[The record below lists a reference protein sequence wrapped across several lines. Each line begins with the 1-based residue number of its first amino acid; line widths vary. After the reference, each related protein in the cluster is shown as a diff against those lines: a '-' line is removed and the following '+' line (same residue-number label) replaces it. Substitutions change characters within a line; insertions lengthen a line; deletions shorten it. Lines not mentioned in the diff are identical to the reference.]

1 MIDFR
6 YHLISLIAVFF
17 ALGLGILMGSVVL
30 DEQLVERLENRVTGF
45 ADSNDELRQRVSDL
59 DDRVDALQAFTTEAE
74 GRLLGGALV
83 DKSVVVVEF
92 DGTDGSVTDGV
103 TEAVETAGGRVVT
116 TITLTDRLA
125 LTGAAERD
133 QLALILRSSTGTNR
147 ALRIELAEELG
158 ARMAAASLTG
168 TGESSG
174 SIAATRRLE
183 ELLEVLREED
193 YVAVD
198 NDTGEAVPPD
208 SVIALVAGNSDE
220 APFSVQDVGVT
231 LSQSLADRGLAVTVG
246 EASTSEWGVVAS
258 VRDDAE
264 ARNEV
269 STVDQAETVV
279 GRIAI
284 ALALSQAVDGIT
296 GHYGLGDGA
305 DSVIPASRPP
315 TPSA

>member
-45 ADSNDELRQRVSDL
+45 ADSNDELRRRVSDL
-59 DDRVDALQAFTTEAE
+59 DDRVDAFQAFTTEAE

-83 DKSVVVVEF
+83 DERVVVVEF
-92 DGTDGSVTDGV
+92 EGTDGSVTDGV
-103 TEAVETAGGRVVT
+103 RQAVEMAGGRVVT
-116 TITLTDRLA
+116 TITLTNRIA
-125 LTGAAERD
+125 LTGTAERD
-133 QLALILRSSTGTNR
+133 QLALILRSSAATNR
-147 ALRIELAEELG
+147 GLRIELAEELG
-158 ARMAAASLTG
+158 GRMAAASLTG
-168 TGESSG
+168 TNESSG
-174 SIAATRRLE
+174 SVVATRRLE
-183 ELLEVLREED
+183 DLLEVLREED

-198 NDTGEAVPPD
+198 NDTGETVPPD
-208 SVIALVAGNSDE
+208 SVIALLAGSSDE
-220 APFSVQDVGVT
+220 APFSVQDVSLR
-231 LSQSLADRGLAVTVG
+231 LSESLAERGLGVTVG
-246 EASTSEWGVVAS
+246 EPSTSEWGIVAS

-284 ALALSQAVDGIT
+284 ALALSQADEGVT
-296 GHYGLGDGA
+296 GHYGLSDGA
-305 DSVIPASRPP
+305 DSVIPSRPEP
-315 TPSA
+315 TPTA

>member
-6 YHLISLIAVFF
+6 YHLISLIAVFL

-30 DEQLVERLENRVTGF
+30 DEQLVKRLENRVTGF
-45 ADSNDELRQRVSDL
+45 ADSNDELRRRVSDL
-59 DDRVDALQAFTTEAE
+59 DDRVDAFQSFTTEAE

-92 DGTDGSVTDGV
+92 EGTDGSVTDGV
-103 TEAVETAGGRVVT
+103 REAVETAGGRVVT

-158 ARMAAASLTG
+158 ARMASASLTG
-168 TGESSG
+168 TSESSG
-174 SIAATRRLE
+174 SVAATQRLE

-198 NDTGEAVPPD
+198 NDTGEVVPPD
-208 SVIALVAGNSDE
+208 SVIALVAGNSDA

-231 LSQSLADRGLAVTVG
+231 LSESLADRGLAVTVG

-264 ARNEV
+264 ASNEV

-284 ALALSQAVDGIT
+284 ALALSQADEGIT

-305 DSVIPASRPP
+305 DSVIPSSRPP

>member
-6 YHLISLIAVFF
+6 YHLISLVAVFF

-30 DEQLVERLENRVTGF
+30 DEQLVKRLENRVTGF
-45 ADSNDELRQRVSDL
+45 ADSNDELRRRVSDL
-59 DDRVDALQAFTTEAE
+59 DDRVDAFQSFTMEAE
-74 GRLLGGALV
+74 DRLLGGTLV

-92 DGTDGSVTDGV
+92 EGTDGSVTDGV
-103 TEAVETAGGRVVT
+103 TDAVETAGGRVVT

-147 ALRIELAEELG
+147 ALRIQLAEELG

-168 TGESSG
+168 ASESSG

-198 NDTGEAVPPD
+198 NDTGESVPPD

-231 LSQSLADRGLAVTVG
+231 LSEALANRGLAVTVG

-284 ALALSQAVDGIT
+284 ALALSQADEGIT
-296 GHYGLGDGA
+296 GHYGLSDGA
-305 DSVIPASRPP
+305 DSVIPSTRPP

>member
-6 YHLISLIAVFF
+6 YHLISLVAVFF

-30 DEQLVERLENRVTGF
+30 DEQLVERLENRVKGF
-45 ADSNDELRQRVSDL
+45 ADSNDELRRRVSDL
-59 DDRVDALQAFTTEAE
+59 DDRVDAFQSFTTEAE

-83 DKSVVVVEF
+83 DKSVVLVEF
-92 DGTDGSVTDGV
+92 EGTDGSVTDGV
-103 TEAVETAGGRVVT
+103 MEAVETAGGRVVT
-116 TITLTDRLA
+116 TITLTDKLA

-147 ALRIELAEELG
+147 ALRTELAEELG
-158 ARMAAASLTG
+158 ARVAAASVTG
-168 TGESSG
+168 ASESSG
-174 SIAATRRLE
+174 SVAATRRLE
-183 ELLEVLREED
+183 ELLEVLGDED
-193 YVAVD
+193 FVAVD
-198 NDTGEAVPPD
+198 NATGESVPPD

-231 LSQSLADRGLAVTVG
+231 LSESLADRGLAVTVG

-284 ALALSQAVDGIT
+284 ALALSQADEGIT

-305 DSVIPASRPP
+305 DSVIPSIRPP

>member
-6 YHLISLIAVFF
+6 YHLISLIAVFL

-45 ADSNDELRQRVSDL
+45 ADSNDELRRRVSEL

-92 DGTDGSVTDGV
+92 EGTDGSVTDGV

-125 LTGAAERD
+125 LTGVAERD

-168 TGESSG
+168 TSESSG
-174 SIAATRRLE
+174 SVTATRRLE

-231 LSQSLADRGLAVTVG
+231 LSESLAGRGLAVTVG

-284 ALALSQAVDGIT
+284 ALALSQADEGIT

-305 DSVIPASRPP
+305 DSVIPSSRLP